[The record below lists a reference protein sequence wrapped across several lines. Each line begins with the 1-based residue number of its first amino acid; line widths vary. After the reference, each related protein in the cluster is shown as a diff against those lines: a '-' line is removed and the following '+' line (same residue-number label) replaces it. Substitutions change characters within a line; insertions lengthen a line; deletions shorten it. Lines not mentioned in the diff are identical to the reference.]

1 MTFKI
6 LLEEIYLNIQKI
18 IDELDLPQISF
29 VVEPTKLN
37 FGDVTCNVSFLLAKH
52 LKKKPYEVAKIIS
65 EKYQPYLG
73 KLIKKVDAHQSG
85 YINFFANYSQLNT
98 IILKAS
104 VKDDYGFLDLGKV
117 RLRPEGSLAAAH
129 G

>member
-6 LLEEIYLNIQKI
+6 LLEEIYLNVQKI

-73 KLIKKVDAHQSG
+73 KLIQKVDAHQSG
-85 YINFFANYSQLNT
+85 YINFFDKFSKIWL
-98 IILKAS
+98 
-104 VKDDYGFLDLGKV
+104 V
-117 RLRPEGSLAAAH
+117 LRSEEH
-129 G
+129 

>member
-18 IDELDLPQISF
+18 IDELELPQIYF
-29 VVEPTKLN
+29 VVEPAKLN

-65 EKYQPYLG
+65 EKYNPYLG
-73 KLIKKVDAHQSG
+73 KHIKKVDAHQSG
-85 YINFFANYSQLNT
+85 YINFFANYSQLNA

-104 VKDDYGFLDLGKV
+104 VKDNSGLQILWIFRK
-117 RLRPEGSLAAAH
+117 SANWSKI
-129 G
+129 